1 MKDALQKFCYTRGMR
16 IWWKRPYFILLLIL
30 LWLVACTSQ
39 PINPADLQPP
49 TFVPQPKSEPEPTL
63 LPTESNQSAVSSNQS
78 VELQGEIAPSPTAV
92 QLPTLTSVPPTAT
105 LAQPTPTPDL
115 YAELTIDALTA
126 RSYGGG
132 ELDII
137 DTLEEGEIFT
147 RYLITYPSDGLTV
160 YGFMNVPNEGN
171 DFPVAL
177 VLHGYIDPADYDTI
191 AYTRR
196 YADALAEAGYFVIH
210 PNFRNYPPSDEGPN
224 PYRIGYAIDV
234 LNLIAIIREQ
244 SQDPFGYLR
253 RADEDKIH
261 LWGHSMGGGVALRVL
276 TVNHEPYLRAAV
288 LYGAMSGDER
298 QNYEKIQVWSGGQ
311 NGPFELAA
319 SDAQVAQISP
329 IYFLD
334 RINTPISI
342 HHSEADETVPIA
354 WSQDLCERLRALNK
368 PVECY
373 TYYATPHTFRGQADE
388 LFIERVTH
396 FFNEN

>member
-1 MKDALQKFCYTRGMR
+1 MKDALQKFCYTRGME

-39 PINPADLQPP
+39 PVNPADLQPP
-49 TFVPQPKSEPEPTL
+49 TFVPQPQSEPEPTL
-63 LPTESNQSAVSSNQS
+63 LPTESNQS

-92 QLPTLTSVPPTAT
+92 QLPTSTSVPPTAT

-126 RSYGGG
+126 RSYGSG

-210 PNFRNYPPSDEGPN
+210 PNFRNYPPSDQGPN

-319 SDAQVAQISP
+319 SDAQLAQISP

-342 HHSEADETVPIA
+342 HHSEADEIVPIA

-368 PVECY
+368 PVECH

>member
-92 QLPTLTSVPPTAT
+92 QLPTSTSVPPTAT

-276 TVNHEPYLRAAV
+276 TVNHELYLRAAV

-319 SDAQVAQISP
+319 SDAQLAQISP

-388 LFIERVTH
+388 LFIERVTQ